1 MTVRIYLCLVKTLA
15 VLFPFGLADRILIIH
30 PIYAGSHHSLLRALG
45 DKLVDHGHEV
55 TLFKAKEAGFVPKK
69 SSVEII
75 EFPILDHRQI
85 CSRYINDKGE
95 FDVNIVLT
103 SAFWNTGAFLGS
115 STLDFPC
122 VVPCFCDTLF
132 LSQEL
137 DDIMRSKSFDLVIVD
152 LKGNDCGMRWLS
164 FYDVPLVGF
173 WGLPFA
179 FTNAA
184 QMMSAPSLAQI
195 TKPTFANMVKN
206 TVIYLF
212 DYLAYRFVTPNLV
225 DFYNDRLEL
234 ILVNSSPLIEVPR
247 PLGPTIKEVPGISIA
262 VHNMTSRTI
271 SSRFLNFLDKG
282 TEGVIVFSIGKT
294 GSGTVPS
301 EFQHKLIQAL
311 QAVPF
316 KAILQI
322 EPSQIPEGLLD
333 PAKILIDQFL
343 PLPEI
348 LEHPNTKLF
357 ISHCGSSSV
366 QESIFY
372 GVPILGMPIFEDQ
385 FDIAQSLEERGVGLV
400 IWNKEQITWLEI
412 SAKIKEII
420 QNPKYSQSMKNH
432 SQLFQDIYYRYP
444 PLDEALFWINIVL
457 KNKGTKII
465 RTRHVDLNILID
477 LSIASM
483 FMAMLCCL
491 IYFKFCHWTPAQA
504 KQKLS

>member
-1 MTVRIYLCLVKTLA
+1 
-15 VLFPFGLADRILIIH
+15 
-30 PIYAGSHHSLLRALG
+30 
-45 DKLVDHGHEV
+45 
-55 TLFKAKEAGFVPKK
+55 
-69 SSVEII
+69 
-75 EFPILDHRQI
+75 
-85 CSRYINDKGE
+85 
-95 FDVNIVLT
+95 
-103 SAFWNTGAFLGS
+103 
-115 STLDFPC
+115 
-122 VVPCFCDTLF
+122 
-132 LSQEL
+132 
-137 DDIMRSKSFDLVIVD
+137 
-152 LKGNDCGMRWLS
+152 
-164 FYDVPLVGF
+164 
-173 WGLPFA
+173 
-179 FTNAA
+179 
-184 QMMSAPSLAQI
+184 
-195 TKPTFANMVKN
+195 
-206 TVIYLF
+206 
-212 DYLAYRFVTPNLV
+212 
-225 DFYNDRLEL
+225 
-234 ILVNSSPLIEVPR
+234 
-247 PLGPTIKEVPGISIA
+247 
-262 VHNMTSRTI
+262 MTSRTI

-348 LEHPNTKLF
+348 LGISANANEGFAICCTESISVIAVFLEHPNTKLF